1 MSQASAKEKQ
11 QKEEEKEGLQYCGER
26 NCYSVLGLKNY
37 ATISEVRKAF
47 RKLSLKY
54 HPDRSKN
61 PKHTPLFIAAN
72 HAHEVL
78 SDSAVKAD
86 YDDMLRNPQ
95 NYYTNSMRFY
105 KHKMKKMKPLTVVYG
120 VILLISLL
128 HFMYWRSRHFKVLDQ
143 IRANPQARAKLDALE
158 QERVRVRREELEA
171 KGLNPFTEADPEAAP
186 AKVVARER
194 ANVLTFADI
203 KGWQGRAPT
212 LLDTLPVW
220 LFWLPGAIM
229 ENIVWMF
236 KFSVFKMSPSND
248 YEANYLTAQ
257 AMGTEWHEWKKLGL
271 PERSRFVCRKL
282 WVAENKAVLDQE
294 KKARKRR

>member
-1 MSQASAKEKQ
+1 
-11 QKEEEKEGLQYCGER
+11 
-26 NCYSVLGLKNY
+26 
-37 ATISEVRKAF
+37 
-47 RKLSLKY
+47 
-54 HPDRSKN
+54 
-61 PKHTPLFIAAN
+61 
-72 HAHEVL
+72 
-78 SDSAVKAD
+78 
-86 YDDMLRNPQ
+86 
-95 NYYTNSMRFY
+95 
-105 KHKMKKMKPLTVVYG
+105 

-158 QERVRVRREELEA
+158 QERIRVRREELEA

-257 AMGTEWHEWKKLGL
+257 TIERDIFFFVFRSSHSHTHVQSGERFSMHGKKEFADLRGI
-271 PERSRFVCRKL
+271 PVRSRMPVPGSLHTLVQGKHRYNSL
-282 WVAENKAVLDQE
+282 PTVAGC
-294 KKARKRR
+294 